1 MAQGQASTKDPW
13 KELLARRGNRQV
25 RLEEVRAGLSLEENA
40 VLALK
45 KELLARVN
53 RLARS

>member
-13 KELLARRGNRQV
+13 KELLALRGNRQV